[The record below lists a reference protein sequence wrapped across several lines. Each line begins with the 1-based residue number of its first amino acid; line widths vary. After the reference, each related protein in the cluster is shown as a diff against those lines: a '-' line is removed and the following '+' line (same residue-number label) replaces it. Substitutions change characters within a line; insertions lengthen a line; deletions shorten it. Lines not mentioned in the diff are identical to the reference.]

1 MTIVQRRVFYGKV
14 GMGNQLIE
22 HLQEGNMMAR
32 GAGMA
37 IKPRIL
43 SDYLSGRSDRIVM
56 EWEAESLQELEAV
69 QTELGA
75 YPEGPELFREW
86 FAKLAEMIE
95 YLEVETWTVH

>member
-14 GMGNQLIE
+14 GTGDQLIS

-43 SDYLSGRSDRIVM
+43 SDYLSGRTDRIVV
-56 EWEAESLQELEAV
+56 EWEVESLQELEAV
-69 QTELGA
+69 QTELWA
-75 YPEGPELFREW
+75 YDEGPEMMHEW
-86 FAKLAEMIE
+86 FGKLTEMID
-95 YLEVETWTVH
+95 YPEVETWTVH